1 MLKWSLALALS
12 SCIASSACGDPAVT
26 FSLSSSRSGMT
37 VAPGAAIDWT
47 IAFSVS
53 AGDNLGAGLVSVD
66 LQQQPT
72 NPLLFDLPIAA
83 YIPLEMANFNRP
95 AGLCNPGEGGS
106 PSGYFGLR
114 RGPAG
119 ARNLVQIGGAQNT
132 FGQAFLAGAGVG
144 ENANVMVGVGQSG
157 PQVLASGS
165 FAAPASCGQYS
176 FTLAN
181 PIASVILAHN
191 NPPAISLVARAV
203 TNLSPLTISFTVA
216 LTGDLNLDAHVDIV
230 DLTQL
235 LAGFGTTSGATLAQG
250 DVTGDG
256 AVNLEDLTMLLASF
270 GATCP

>member
-1 MLKWSLALALS
+1 MGRLSLALAFS
-12 SCIASSACGDPAVT
+12 SCFASSALGEPAVT
-26 FSLSSSRSGMT
+26 VSLSSSRAGAT
-37 VAPGAAIDWT
+37 VAPGTVIDWS

-53 AGDNLGAGLVSVD
+53 GGDNLGAALISID

-72 NPLLFDLPIAA
+72 NPAFFDLPVAA
-83 YIPLEMANFNRP
+83 DVPFEMSNFNRP
-95 AGLCNPGEGGS
+95 AGLCNPGESGA
-106 PSGYFGLR
+106 PSGYVGVR

-132 FGQAFLAGAGVG
+132 FGQAFPAGAGVG
-144 ENANVMVGVGQSG
+144 ENANVVVGVGQSG

-165 FAAPASCGQYS
+165 FAAPASCGQYN
-176 FTLAN
+176 FALAN

-191 NPPAISLVARAV
+191 NPPAMSVVARVAAG
-203 TNLSPLTISFTVA
+203 LSPSTISFTVA
-216 LTGDLNLDAHVDIV
+216 LTGDLNLDSNVDIV

-235 LAGFGTTSGATLAQG
+235 LAGFGITSGATLAQG

-256 AVNLEDLTMLLASF
+256 AVDLEDLTILLASF